1 MATKFHLASNVL
13 TYLFFFFFLFV
24 HTAQHTIYLPSHF
37 PLQNLGPV
45 ISISLL
51 TVISID
57 RYLTFAKQEFTC
69 SQRSWYL
76 KPLWLTLFA
85 WVYGTSQNLPVF
97 HSADVIPMSFQNRTV
112 FYCTTTQGKTLSGRI
127 YLMAS
132 VLLGFVIPLTTMV
145 ISYYRVIKVVWTR
158 KRRLSSSLGPE
169 CDATITNAKLLE
181 RSRKRVLRV
190 LLTVVICFV
199 VCWLPFTIYH
209 GILERY
215 LQEPPNPMDA
225 VRLGTYGVGLAN
237 SMCNPF
243 IYYFNIGGK
252 SVRSVK
258 RRFAEEMGGRART
271 RSISVQ
277 DNSCHSRSAFGCGD
291 SANMTELGF
300 DQSNS
305 SCLIDNISNKS
316 SCVEFALTDDPRGS
330 QEVIDTRL

>member
-1 MATKFHLASNVL
+1 M
-13 TYLFFFFFLFV
+13 
-24 HTAQHTIYLPSHF
+24 
-37 PLQNLGPV
+37 
-45 ISISLL
+45 
-51 TVISID
+51 
-57 RYLTFAKQEFTC
+57 KQEFTC

-85 WVYGTSQNLPVF
+85 WVYGVSQNLPVF
-97 HSADVIPMSFQNRTV
+97 HSADVIPVSFQNTTV
-112 FYCTTTQGKTLSGRI
+112 FYCTTTQGKRLSGRI

-145 ISYYRVIKVVWTR
+145 ISYYRIIKVVWTR

-169 CDATITNAKLLE
+169 CDATITNARLLK

-199 VCWLPFTIYH
+199 VCWLPFTVYH

-215 LQEPPNPMDA
+215 FKEPPNPMDA

-243 IYYFNIGGK
+243 IYYFNVGGK
-252 SVRSVK
+252 SVRSVQ
-258 RRFAEEMGGRART
+258 RRFAEVMGGRART

-277 DNSCHSRSAFGCGD
+277 DMNSCHSRSAYDCENSG
-291 SANMTELGF
+291 NIIELGF
-300 DQSNS
+300 AQNNS
-305 SCLIDNISNKS
+305 ACLTDNISNKS
-316 SCVEFALTDDPRGS
+316 SFEFALTDDPLGS
-330 QEVIDTRL
+330 HEVSIDTRL